1 MSRDEA
7 LDVLVVHNMSLSQLQ
22 REQQQLADSAD
33 VVMAEIRALEE
44 LLDLRNTRVG
54 EILTQHLHSTSLGE
68 YVRSTNE
75 DPVEFLGKHIEED
88 MEADQ
93 ISSEKLL
100 RSVLDQRSQ
109 VSAIVS
115 LASALFQQ
123 VCRGKMKTSE
133 SPSLLTPHLQERAT
147 RTAARTAELERLT
160 RLRGRLAERRE
171 ALDNHKRL
179 MVRALQQGGKISQG
193 NEHVAEALDS
203 VIADMDA
210 ALHADAE
217 DERILQGL
225 RKPSLEKGF
234 VFPSSLL
241 LA

>member
-1 MSRDEA
+1 MSRDKA

-115 LASALFQQ
+115 LASALSSKSA
-123 VCRGKMKTSE
+123 G
-133 SPSLLTPHLQERAT
+133 
-147 RTAARTAELERLT
+147 AR
-160 RLRGRLAERRE
+160 
-171 ALDNHKRL
+171 
-179 MVRALQQGGKISQG
+179 
-193 NEHVAEALDS
+193 
-203 VIADMDA
+203 
-210 ALHADAE
+210 
-217 DERILQGL
+217 
-225 RKPSLEKGF
+225 
-234 VFPSSLL
+234 
-241 LA
+241 